1 MIRSKIAALAF
12 ATAFGLGMAAASQA
26 QTVGYNINTGDVW
39 LDGRVGEVDRYG
51 RRYRDPFVSEVVTLG
66 APRSLVVELLDSR
79 GWSPGDIYMACS
91 IASVLGIGCG
101 RVVERYD
108 ANPGRGWGRIAQDM
122 GIKPGSPEFHALKRG
137 TVSTYSRWGYPIEID
152 SRTRVDWSDGP
163 RGRGQAGAAGE
174 RGGPAPAN
182 QARGNRGPG
191 NQGEA
196 GRGQGNQDQGNR
208 GQGNRGQGKD
218 GSNPGRGRGGN

>member
-1 MIRSKIAALAF
+1 MIKSQVAALAI
-12 ATAFGLGMAAASQA
+12 ATALTLGVAAASQA

-39 LDGRVGEVDRYG
+39 LDGRMGEVDRYG

-66 APRSLVVELLDSR
+66 APRSLVVELLDTR

-91 IASVLGIGCG
+91 IASVLGIGCA

-137 TVSTYSRWGYPIEID
+137 TVSTYSRWGYPIEVD

-163 RGRGQAGAAGE
+163 RGRGNAAS
-174 RGGPAPAN
+174 AN
-182 QARGNRGPG
+182 
-191 NQGEA
+191 
-196 GRGQGNQDQGNR
+196 QGNR
-208 GQGNRGQGKD
+208 GQGNSPQNRDHRGQGNPRQD
-218 GSNPGRGRGGN
+218 QGNRGRGNQGNDNPGRGRGNQS